1 MIESHR
7 WRWPHFHRSEHRR
20 LDLDYAINLNLQLHK
35 ILICVYIEFTDVLIL
50 RSYMESGFLSK
61 KSTPIKTKNSLF
73 SKTWFKIDSNI

>member
-20 LDLDYAINLNLQLHK
+20 LDLDYAINLNLHK
-35 ILICVYIEFTDVLIL
+35 ILICVYIEFTDVQIL
-50 RSYMESGFLSK
+50 RSYMESGFSSK
-61 KSTPIKTKNSLF
+61 KSTPIKIKNSLF